1 MRRGLFRQPLFFT
14 LFWTTFLKYCNI
26 RRWDTYFKQLELAY
40 TTGSKSFLIIGP
52 GDHIVPIV
60 LKHILPNAIVDTFDI
75 RDGSTYQGDLRD
87 ISNIVNKKYDCVL
100 CCEVLEHIEFDYF
113 DDIIKQL
120 RNISNTLIVSLPY
133 HKPYHKEHICQYH
146 KWEINYK
153 GIDIKR
159 LIDIFERYFI
169 GVKTEF
175 LQNIEFFY
183 LHE

>member
-1 MRRGLFRQPLFFT
+1 MSKYYPFK
-14 LFWTTFLKYCNI
+14 KYCNI
-26 RRWDTYFKQLELAY
+26 RRWNTYFKQLELAH
-40 TTGSKSFLIIGP
+40 TTRSKSFLIIGP

-60 LKHILPNAIVDTFDI
+60 LKHILKNAIVDTFDI
-75 RDGSTYQGDLRD
+75 IDGSTYQGDLRD
-87 ISNIVNKKYDCVL
+87 ISNIVNKKYDCIL

-113 DDIIKQL
+113 EDIINQL

-133 HKPYHKEHICQYH
+133 HKERIEHICHYH

-153 GIDIKR
+153 DINNKR
-159 LIDIFERYFI
+159 LIDIFKKYFI
-169 GVKTEF
+169 SVKTEF